1 MRGPSP
7 RSVAVLRFS
16 SAGDLVLTAPAL
28 EALRTTWPEA
38 RIVLVTHAAFA
49 PLMHANPHVDEIVAL
64 GRGEPFW
71 PLRRRLRDMGVD
83 AVLDLHGKARG
94 LLLRYGLGARRRA
107 AWEKRSLQQTLAVRL
122 AGARYRAQKHI
133 AARYHEAVE
142 RLVGERLPR
151 RPFRYHL
158 RPEDRAAARS
168 VLQAAGV
175 DLARPLVGMSPGAM
189 WQTKRWPPDRFGAL
203 AAWALGQGAQV
214 VLSGSASEAAVTGAV
229 RVVAPGAVDLA
240 GKVSLAELGGLVD
253 ACSAFVANDSGPMHV
268 ARGLG
273 VPTLAFF
280 GSTDPGQ
287 FDFSGHA
294 LLFAGVACSPCSFHG
309 LPECPRGHM
318 RCLLDLDTGSAQ
330 GALSALLTRGRVPY
344 VMG

>member
-1 MRGPSP
+1 
-7 RSVAVLRFS
+7 FS
-16 SAGDLVLTAPAL
+16 SAGDLILTAPAL
-28 EALRTTWPEA
+28 EALRLAWPET

-49 PLMHANPHVDEIVAL
+49 PLMTGNPHIDEIVAL

-71 PLRRRLRDMGVD
+71 PLRRRLRGMGVD
-83 AVLDLHGKARG
+83 AVVDLHGKARG

-107 AWEKRSLQQTLAVRL
+107 AWEKRPLQQTLAVRFG
-122 AGARYRAQKHI
+122 GARYRAQKYI

-142 RLVGERLPR
+142 RLAGERLPR
-151 RPFRYHL
+151 RPFRYHV
-158 RPEDRAAARS
+158 RPEDRAAARR
-168 VLQAAGV
+168 LLEAEGV
-175 DLARPLVGMSPGAM
+175 DLERPLVGMSPGAM
-189 WQTKRWPPDRFGAL
+189 WRTKRWAPERFGAL

-214 VLSGSASEAAVTGAV
+214 VLSGSPGEAEVTAAVRA
-229 RVVAPGAVDLA
+229 VAPGALDLA
-240 GKVSLAELGGLVD
+240 GKVSLGELGGLVE
-253 ACSAFVANDSGPMHV
+253 ACTAFVANDSGPMHV

-294 LLFAGVACSPCSFHG
+294 LMFAGVACSPCSFHG
-309 LPECPRGHM
+309 FPECPRGHM
-318 RCLLDLDTGSAQ
+318 RCLLDLDTGSAE